1 MHRSHVM
8 EELLLSPKYIVTTYL
23 LSCLSH
29 PKETIISGDAA
40 KDVALGTL
48 CDTEEVQEEWV
59 HLIFRSHFGFSTG
72 GCFVVLGTLITTTLI
87 RFVLHATR
95 SI

>member
-8 EELLLSPKYIVTTYL
+8 EELLLSPKYIETTYL

-29 PKETIISGDAA
+29 PKETISGGAA
-40 KDVALGTL
+40 KDVALGL
-48 CDTEEVQEEWV
+48 CDTEEIQEWV